1 MQSAG
6 TLLGGRC
13 CASAGRARQAQSSA
27 LLICSHQARRDAEQA
42 AMRSQAEAELRANG
56 GKPDEAER
64 ERRGI
69 EELCRAL
76 NVTMREVRRVP
87 AVR

>member
-1 MQSAG
+1 MLRLSWPGQARRSA
-6 TLLGGRC
+6 L
-13 CASAGRARQAQSSA
+13 
-27 LLICSHQARRDAEQA
+27 LLICSYQARRDAEQA

-56 GKPDEAER
+56 AKPDEAER

-76 NVTMREVRRVP
+76 NVTMREVRRVR
-87 AVR
+87 AVRWPC

>member
-1 MQSAG
+1 
-6 TLLGGRC
+6 
-13 CASAGRARQAQSSA
+13 
-27 LLICSHQARRDAEQA
+27 
-42 AMRSQAEAELRANG
+42 MRSQAEAELRANG

-87 AVR
+87 AVRWLAWLTSLGPDQSRRPLVRRDGRSRLAQRSPCL